1 MTQFGRTLDLRHLPR
16 EVPGKRASVYSGML
30 LFIVIEA
37 TVIASLLTSYYYLRV
52 MTRES
57 WPPPGV
63 SPPEL
68 LRPAFSLGLLVA
80 SLAPMIAARIAH
92 HRQNHTAFHGAALL
106 GVVLLLAYL
115 GVSFYDLRELPYDW
129 RFHVY
134 GSLVWTLTG
143 YQLLHVIGLTMLAL
157 GVIFLGGPSARLPR
171 EAAVTVLLLYWAFV
185 VVVALPSYFTV
196 YATPHLF

>member
-1 MTQFGRTLDLRHLPR
+1 LTEIGRVIDARELPR
-16 EVPGKRASVYSGML
+16 EVPGRRASVYSGML
-30 LFIVIEA
+30 LFIIIEG

-68 LRPAFSLGLLVA
+68 SRPAISLALLVA
-80 SLAPMIAARIAH
+80 SLGPMIWARVLRKKRQVVPFHAAVLFGI
-92 HRQNHTAFHGAALL
+92 TLL
-106 GVVLLLAYL
+106 VAYL
-115 GVSFYDLRELPYDW
+115 GVSFFDLHALPYDW

-143 YQLLHVIGLTMLAL
+143 YQILHVIGLTLLAL
-157 GVIFLGGPSARLPR
+157 GVLFLARPAEALPR
-171 EAAVTVLLLYWAFV
+171 DAAVSVLLLYWSFV
-185 VVVALPSYFTV
+185 VIVALPSYFTL
-196 YATPHLF
+196 YLTPHLF